1 MNLQLRL
8 VLHRPVLFIARL
20 HEQRHQALDL
30 QDLVEQI
37 FFFTVGEVANTP
49 ERTTGGDLE
58 FLDAMALH
66 QSRGRSELTA
76 AATPCPP
83 EAPGHEGSLAPLQ
96 HAAPLR
102 HHECGN
108 RGAHGDGVTA
118 QIGGDLQ
125 RAICN
130 SERRRQAGAMRRNL
144 VALCFAF
151 NHQRSAP
158 A

>member
-37 FFFTVGEVANTP
+37 FFFTVGKVANTP
-49 ERTTGGDLE
+49 ERATGGDLE

-76 AATPCPP
+76 AATPCLP

-102 HHECGN
+102 HDECGN
-108 RGAHGDGVTA
+108 RGAHGNGVTA

-130 SERRRQAGAMRRNL
+130 SERCRQAGAMRRNL